1 MSNPQNPYGSGDGS
15 GGNNPNGQNPNGQPP
30 SAPGFGN
37 DQNSGQQPPQYG
49 SQPSQPNYG
58 QGSNNGSQDYG
69 QQPPQYGSQPQQGS
83 QPQYGSQPQQGSQP
97 QYGAGYDQNQYDQN
111 QYGQGQFGQN
121 QAGSQPQYGG
131 NQYGQG
137 QYDANAQ
144 GYDPNQYGQ
153 QPAYS
158 GAEGSSDQF
167 IPANPNAAYGQFP
180 SGTGGNT
187 SKNIWGILAL
197 IGGIV
202 GILTSGF
209 LFGGLLGVAAVVF
222 GFIALSA
229 IKKGLASNKGVSITG
244 LILGFVAILFSI
256 IALVFY
262 MFLGV
267 GFISAI
273 DQAASQSPTTS
284 PSQGA
289 EQDPSQGSN
298 DSGSSD
304 GGEAA
309 PASGSEVTIGDDLT
323 AQIQVRPG
331 TVEDTASGAQDS
343 NGQVAIVTMT
353 VKNSSSSDVD
363 LTLTSL
369 KAENA
374 SGTPYKDVFD
384 GKDFRGSL
392 AFADPVPAGGETTYE
407 FAYGVPKDE
416 IDGLHL
422 KLSLIDDLGAGKDF
436 EFYKQ

>member
-1 MSNPQNPYGSGDGS
+1 MSTPQNPYGSGDGS
-15 GGNNPNGQNPNGQPP
+15 GGNNPNGQNPNNQPP

-49 SQPSQPNYG
+49 SQ
-58 QGSNNGSQDYG
+58 
-69 QQPPQYGSQPQQGS
+69 
-83 QPQYGSQPQQGSQP
+83 QQGSQP
-97 QYGAGYDQNQYDQN
+97 QYGAGNDQNQYGAANDQN
-111 QYGQGQFGQN
+111 QYGQGQFDQN
-121 QAGSQPQYGG
+121 QGQFDQNQYGSQQQYGG
-131 NQYGQG
+131 DQYGQN

-144 GYDPNQYGQ
+144 GYDANLYGQ

-158 GAEGSSDQF
+158 GAAGSSDQF

-209 LFGGLLGVAAVVF
+209 LFGGLLGVAAVIF

-244 LILGFVAILFSI
+244 LILGFVAIVFSI
-256 IALVFY
+256 VALIFY

-273 DQAASQSPTTS
+273 DQASSQSPS
-284 PSQGA
+284 PAQSQGA
-289 EQDPSQGSN
+289 GQDPDQGTDN
-298 DSGSSD
+298 SGSSD
-304 GGEAA
+304 GGDPA

-323 AQIQVRPG
+323 AQIQVRSG
-331 TVEDTASGAQDS
+331 TVADTASGAQDS

-363 LTLTSL
+363 LTLSSL

-384 GKDFRGSL
+384 GKNYRGSL
-392 AFADPVPAGGETTYE
+392 AFSDPVPAGGEKTYE
-407 FAYGVPKDE
+407 FAYGVPSDE
-416 IDGLHL
+416 IDDLHL